1 MKTYSLRVLTQN
13 AKIHDSAVPKYR
25 FQCKQDPPDPPTVHS
40 HSPWHNREHWDMTLQ
55 VKDPRA
61 LVAAQDIAALVA
73 RSAVIIVGIHRL
85 YR

>member
-1 MKTYSLRVLTQN
+1 MPKSMIQQFQN
-13 AKIHDSAVPKYR
+13 TDSSANR
-25 FQCKQDPPDPPTVHS
+25 TPPDPPTVHS